1 MDVPLYAVALAVFAV
16 LYLAIGVFLS
26 YSLLITLLIL
36 FAYLVVR
43 YRELPQNYPYSARDA
58 MTTLIFIGIT
68 WSIFIFVS
76 DKNPVPFVGSGFT
89 YTNSSLVPFDAIIAI
104 AFVVSITFL
113 LVFAFWTGRGRSEE
127 MAVPQGTA
135 VNEPK

>member
-26 YSLLITLLIL
+26 YSLIFTLLIL

-68 WSIFIFVS
+68 WSIFVFVS
-76 DKNPVPFVGSGFT
+76 DKNPVPFVGSGLT
-89 YTNSSLVPFDAIIAI
+89 YTNSSYVPFDAIIAI
-104 AFVVSITFL
+104 GFVVSITFL
-113 LVFAFWTGRGRSEE
+113 LVFAFWTGRGRGDE
-127 MAVPQGTA
+127 MAMPQGTA

>member
-16 LYLAIGVFLS
+16 LYLAIGVFLA
-26 YSLLITLLIL
+26 YSLIITLLVV

-76 DKNPVPFVGSGFT
+76 DKNPVPFIGSGFT

-113 LVFAFWTGRGRSEE
+113 LVFAFMVGRGQGEE
-127 MAVPQGTA
+127 MAVPERA
-135 VNEPK
+135 ANEPK